1 MSQALRAKNI
11 VLGTGITE
19 DRHHVALHP
28 EEPGTGAGTRA
39 KDAYG
44 EEWGAPADYTKD
56 CGALGAGEH
65 LSQPVGAGG
74 GQRAG
79 GLR

>member
-1 MSQALRAKNI
+1 MICVDICGTWPLIKPCSFIYSATNMSQALRAKNI

-19 DRHHVALHP
+19 DRYHVALHP

-44 EEWGAPADYTKD
+44 EE
-56 CGALGAGEH
+56 
-65 LSQPVGAGG
+65 
-74 GQRAG
+74 
-79 GLR
+79 